1 MSSPKVIVLS
11 LIGTKLG
18 NATMSYLHARAHA
31 ERVGAELQC
40 DPWIGEEI
48 WDLTIHRVTHRG
60 LDHRDENTLLP
71 HETNVML
78 RTYAQSQGAMI
89 YTAEQARRWLRFR
102 RSIEEVFAD
111 PEARRRFDSDHIVAH
126 LRRGDFAPLGYPL
139 VGVKS
144 YHDAVV
150 QFGLA
155 NRAKW
160 GGFDQA
166 FNFVS
171 EEHPTP
177 WGKLP
182 SRLSMLP
189 DFYRMVYAP
198 VLLRANSSFSWVAG
212 LLNHRVFS
220 PVINEAFGGKEN
232 DCKFVEGNWPR
243 LSMLPM
249 CSDLHLPNE
258 TV

>member
-78 RTYAQSQGAMI
+78 RTYAQSQRAMI
-89 YTAEQARRWLRFR
+89 YTALQAREWLRFR
-102 RSIEEVFAD
+102 RPIEEVLAD
-111 PEARRRFDSDHIVAH
+111 PEAMRRFDSDHIVAH
-126 LRRGDFAPLGYPL
+126 LRRGDFAPLGYP
-139 VGVKS
+139 VISVKS
-144 YHDAVV
+144 YVEAVE
-150 QFGLA
+150 QFHLA
-155 NRAKW
+155 ESPKFPAHAIR
-160 GGFDQA
+160 
-166 FNFVS
+166 FVC
-171 EEHPTP
+171 EERPTP

-212 LLNHRVFS
+212 LLNPNRVFS